1 MFARHK
7 IFKDGVYLHS
17 LNFKGRWMGRG
28 GGGLGWAGLGWDIYN
43 FLLSRIENQDD

>member
-17 LNFKGRWMGRG
+17 LNFKGRWMGG
-28 GGGLGWAGLGWDIYN
+28 GGWDGLDWAGIYTIFY
-43 FLLSRIENQDD
+43 FLA

>member
-28 GGGLGWAGLGWDIYN
+28 GEGWDGLDWAGIYTIFY
-43 FLLSRIENQDD
+43 FLA